1 MTQVLGQALVGI
13 ACLALLHAAFS
24 TYEHLSILKALS
36 RPTTTLPTSIIV
48 EALVS
53 LLLFIPGIALAS
65 GPLKDVTYRG
75 ELAKRSIDDADAR
88 MGFIR
93 LSKRGK
99 ALFGDLDRSK

>member
-1 MTQVLGQALVGI
+1 MSQILGRVLVGV
-13 ACLALLHAAFS
+13 ALLAVLHAAFS

-36 RPTTTLPTSIIV
+36 RPTTSLPTSIVV
-48 EALVS
+48 EALAS

-88 MGFIR
+88 MGFMR

-99 ALFGDLDRSK
+99 ALFGDLDRTT